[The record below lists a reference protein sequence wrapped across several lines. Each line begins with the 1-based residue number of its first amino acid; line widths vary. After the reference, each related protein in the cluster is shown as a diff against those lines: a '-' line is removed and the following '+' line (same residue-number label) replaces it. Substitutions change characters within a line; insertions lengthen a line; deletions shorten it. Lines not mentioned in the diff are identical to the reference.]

1 MKKGV
6 LIAIA
11 IVLLL
16 FIGGIAFIYSSIG
29 SVISDTVAQKGTE
42 ITQTSVTVGASDFS
56 TTSGLAKLTNVQ
68 VSNPTGFSTKL
79 ALNVDQID
87 LWIDPET
94 LTSAAIR
101 VKSMILQAPE
111 VTYEIVDNTDN
122 LRALKQQIETTLKS
136 SSVSS
141 PEKKLIIDKLQLK
154 NGIVFVSSPDFSGP
168 KRTATLG
175 NITLNNIGA
184 GQGGVTSAEL
194 AHLLTLEILR
204 ETTIAA
210 LNTDLPLSDQA
221 RNILNG
227 ARDET
232 KNAIKLFKDLLK

>member
-16 FIGGIAFIYSSIG
+16 FIGGIAVIYSSIG
-29 SVISDTVAQKGTE
+29 SVISDTIAQKGSAV
-42 ITQTSVTVGASDFS
+42 TQTSVTVGASEFS
-56 TTSGLAKLTNVQ
+56 TTSGLATLTNVQ
-68 VSNPTGFSTKL
+68 VSNPAGFSTKL
-79 ALNVDQID
+79 ALNVDQVD

-101 VKSMILQAPE
+101 VKSLILQAPE

-122 LRALKQQIETTLKS
+122 LRTLKKQIETTLKS
-136 SSVSS
+136 GLNSA
-141 PEKKLIIDKLQLK
+141 PEKKLLIDRLQLK
-154 NGIVFVSSPDFSGP
+154 NGIVFVSSPDFSGA

-175 NITLNNIGA
+175 TITLNNVGSA
-184 GQGGVTSAEL
+184 QGGITAAEL